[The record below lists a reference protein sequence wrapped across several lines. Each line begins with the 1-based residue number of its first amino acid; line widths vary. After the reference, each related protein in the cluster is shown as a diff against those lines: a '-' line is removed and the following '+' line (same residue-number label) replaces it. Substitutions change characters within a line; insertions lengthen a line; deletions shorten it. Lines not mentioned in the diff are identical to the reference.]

1 VRCPKEDQEHEQ
13 VLPASGP
20 RSSANAIAGNTPGWA
35 WQRIRTEASR
45 LHAVTF
51 TRPATHRPAK
61 THSGTSRNTLTSAN
75 TQQPPTAL
83 TGPPPGDRR
92 HAPCWAITHSRR
104 SDHVFVG

>member
-1 VRCPKEDQEHEQ
+1 VRCPKEIEDQEHEQ

-20 RSSANAIAGNTPGWA
+20 RSSANAVAENTSGWT

-75 TQQPPTAL
+75 TPAAAHRTDGAAA
-83 TGPPPGDRR
+83 G
-92 HAPCWAITHSRR
+92 
-104 SDHVFVG
+104 